1 LYGTLFM
8 VVPIAF
14 LRGEEFAVLACEH
27 FTLSSN
33 HAWALRAHFFMLV
46 PIAFL
51 RGAEFA
57 VLATEHFTPSS
68 FHPWA
73 LTAHFF
79 MLGHH
84 LFARGAEFAV
94 LVCDHFTLSSN
105 HARALRA
112 HFFML
117 VLMCDFLVTVP
128 ALDPLSCPGDLVHP
142 SAWLSLPFLH
152 RPTLHSHPRESKR
165 EK

>member
-1 LYGTLFM
+1 M

-51 RGAEFA
+51 RADEFA
-57 VLATEHFTPSS
+57 VLACEQFTLSS
-68 FHPWA
+68 FHAWA
-73 LTAHFF
+73 MTTPFF
-79 MLGHH
+79 MLVPIA
-84 LFARGAEFAV
+84 LLRADEIAV
-94 LVCDHFTLSSN
+94 LTSEHFTLSSF
-105 HARALRA
+105 HAWALTTP
-112 HFFML
+112 FFMP
-117 VLMCDFLVTVP
+117 VLICDFLVTVP
-128 ALDPLSCPGDLVHP
+128 ALAPLSCPGDLVHP

-165 EK
+165 GK